1 MMEEKRHRQVQ
12 WNKRKK
18 TAKSCMIGCMKLVLG
33 FIALCLL
40 IKGGIMLYYKFD
52 GFRLY
57 HGEVEIVPYV
67 DTYIGAKDDT
77 LQGYYHLYC
86 YRKAIDIEKHN
97 LKKILKFFQDTT
109 IKKTILDSTVELHKH
124 ITDYDREFDSFW
136 FEDRDYYDASYI
148 TSDPTYFATFSTFA
162 EPHDGS
168 YPRTPTDFTR
178 ETIGNDFKI
187 SFPYDK
193 FDVQVWQKFLD
204 IKDYD
209 QWYGRDTIDRV
220 YKLKN
225 PQTDSIECIIKTKRF
240 AEGFGFKMEIL

>member
-1 MMEEKRHRQVQ
+1 MTKNSRPPLKERSP
-12 WNKRKK
+12 WLW
-18 TAKSCMIGCMKLVLG
+18 GCQTVFLSFV
-33 FIALCLL
+33 ALCVIIILVHMH
-40 IKGGIMLYYKFD
+40 IRFGW
-52 GFRLY
+52 FRMY
-57 HGEVEIVPYV
+57 HGEVEIEPYV
-67 DTYIGAKDDT
+67 ETYLGAKDDT

-86 YRKAIDIEKHN
+86 YRKAIDTEKHN
-97 LKKILKFFQDTT
+97 LKKILAFFQDTT

-168 YPRTPTDFTR
+168 YPKTQTDFTR
-178 ETIGNDFKI
+178 ETIGNDFII

-225 PQTDSIECIIKTKRF
+225 SQTDSIECIIETKRF
-240 AEGFGFKMEIL
+240 PDNQIGFKMEIL